1 MIAAFFYSPWAAL
14 AVAIAYLVI
23 QQLEGHVLA
32 PNIVGNSVGVHPLLV
47 IFALLAG
54 AQIGGIL
61 GMIASL
67 PILAMLKHTF
77 TFYEF
82 KFSRAPWVGDDG
94 AVVVRALPEGPLP
107 PGERKPDEVPDGDA
121 VARWLA
127 TKTRAAGKAVAV
139 GSAKVLSKFRAQRS
153 ADKHDEAQ

>member
-1 MIAAFFYSPWAAL
+1 MIAAAFFSPWAGL

-61 GMIASL
+61 GMIAAL

-77 TFYEF
+77 TFYDF
-82 KFSRAPWVGDDG
+82 KFSRASWVGDDG
-94 AVVVRALPEGPLP
+94 AVVVPAASAGAPP
-107 PGERKPDEVPDGDA
+107 PGERRPDEAPRA
-121 VARWLA
+121 ARWRA
-127 TKTRAAGKAVAV
+127 GWRTRPGQSAGPWPPV
-139 GSAKVLSKFRAQRS
+139 
-153 ADKHDEAQ
+153 E

>member
-1 MIAAFFYSPWAAL
+1 VIAAAFFSPWAGL

-61 GMIASL
+61 GMIAAL

-77 TFYEF
+77 TFYDF

-94 AVVVRALPEGPLP
+94 VVLSQATVTGSAAPEAIARPVSPGMGP
-107 PGERKPDEVPDGDA
+107 
-121 VARWLA
+121 LA
-127 TKTRAAGKAVAV
+127 TKLVEKVKAARKTVNTKA
-139 GSAKVLSKFRAQRS
+139 AKAGEKIKTAKAARS
-153 ADKHDEAQ
+153 RRKSE